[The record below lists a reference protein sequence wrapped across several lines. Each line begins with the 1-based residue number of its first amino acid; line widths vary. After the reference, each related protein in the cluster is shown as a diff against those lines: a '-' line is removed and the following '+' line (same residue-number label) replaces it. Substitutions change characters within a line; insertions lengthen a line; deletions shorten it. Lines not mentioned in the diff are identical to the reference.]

1 LHSYNL
7 YGRTGLAACDCDPFA
22 DGIVPPPSGRDCCQW
37 PALTCVSFFVAE
49 MRHHATLENEI
60 RWPRRVLTLAEAVKF
75 IDATGYCMLFPVK
88 NTPLS
93 SLYYAVT
100 RRGLHGKWKWD
111 KYSSMVWRW
120 KDELPRRRRAF
131 YAKYFRGRGT
141 IISLKFLPHFL
152 AMRDSAVAP
161 GDFERFYSEGRIR
174 DDARIVWEALEEHG
188 PLATLELC
196 NACKMDTKAGNIR
209 FKRAILELQCML
221 LVVHFGAEQE
231 TNAWASGRYELA
243 CRAFPQQTVAAQQI
257 SPEDARKKLA
267 SKFCEWH
274 LNATPV
280 QLARLFGWQKATA
293 VAACEPVPRTA
304 KPPIKIRGPR

>member
-1 LHSYNL
+1 
-7 YGRTGLAACDCDPFA
+7 
-22 DGIVPPPSGRDCCQW
+22 
-37 PALTCVSFFVAE
+37 

-60 RWPRRVLTLAEAVKF
+60 RWPRRVLTLAEAVRY

-88 NTPLS
+88 GVPLP

-141 IISLKFLPHFL
+141 FISLQLLPHFL
-152 AMRDSAVAP
+152 AMRESAVAA
-161 GDFERFYSEGRIR
+161 GDSARFYSAGRIR
-174 DDARIVWEALEEHG
+174 DDARIIWEALEEHG
-188 PLATLELC
+188 PLATLELR

-221 LVVHFGAEQE
+221 IVVHFGAEQE
-231 TNAWASGRYELA
+231 TNAWASGRYELTR
-243 CRAFPQQTVAAQQI
+243 RAFPRQTAAAHHI
-257 SPEDARKKLA
+257 SPEDARGMLA
-267 SKFCEWH
+267 AKFCEWRP
-274 LNATPV
+274 NSTPM
-280 QLARLFGWQKATA
+280 QLARLFGWTKVEA
-293 VAACEPVPRTA
+293 VAACALLTPTA
-304 KPPIKIRGPR
+304 ERASKIKGPR